1 MMSEDIIERAPDKMM
16 QIVDGYLV
24 LAWQNDI
31 IIVNFEKE
39 GILKDEPNQF
49 DYFK

>member
-49 DYFK
+49 DNFK